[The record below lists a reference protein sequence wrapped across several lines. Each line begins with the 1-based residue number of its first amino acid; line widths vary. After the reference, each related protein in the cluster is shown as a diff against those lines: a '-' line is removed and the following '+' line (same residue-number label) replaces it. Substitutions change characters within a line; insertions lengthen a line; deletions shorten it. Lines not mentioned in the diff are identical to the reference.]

1 MLLRNALTPQQGRKD
16 SYFFLSYLSNR
27 ALYHYHPQ
35 AEELVS
41 ASESCS
47 STIVFAA
54 KPRFTIH
61 KYFSHGYSLN
71 VSPDLATEEYLVIL
85 TNLFSPNPIA
95 LRRCLNVIVFQK
107 RAHLVTNRL
116 FLHILVGASK
126 KKKIRAQAVFKKKQ
140 PQAA

>member
-54 KPRFTIH
+54 KQRRLKRKDINVGMRDNMIFEFLKNGFLLTTI
-61 KYFSHGYSLN
+61 K
-71 VSPDLATEEYLVIL
+71 
-85 TNLFSPNPIA
+85 
-95 LRRCLNVIVFQK
+95 
-107 RAHLVTNRL
+107 
-116 FLHILVGASK
+116 
-126 KKKIRAQAVFKKKQ
+126 
-140 PQAA
+140 